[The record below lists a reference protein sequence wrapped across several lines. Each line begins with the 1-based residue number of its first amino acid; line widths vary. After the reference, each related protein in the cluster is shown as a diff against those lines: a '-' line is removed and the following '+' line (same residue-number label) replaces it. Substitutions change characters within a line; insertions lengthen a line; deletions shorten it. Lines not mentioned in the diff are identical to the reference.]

1 MLRDNPQP
9 LPRLFA
15 DAMLGGLARWLRVL
29 DLDVAYDPRIDD
41 PELVDLA
48 VAEGRTILTRD
59 RKLTERRLARNHL
72 LIASGKVEE
81 QVRQV
86 LEAFGVRPD
95 PLRLLHRCLVCNL
108 SMEPIEADQAR
119 SRVPPFVAR
128 TQNVFR
134 ICPGCERIY
143 WHGTHAAR
151 MAGKLEKMGVGFAAP
166 NPPASA

>member
-1 MLRDNPQP
+1 MLLDPQP

-29 DLDVAYDPRIDD
+29 DFDVAYDPRIDD
-41 PELVDLA
+41 PELVELA

-95 PLRLLHRCLVCNL
+95 PLRLLQRCLVCNL
-108 SMEPIEADQAR
+108 PMEPIEADRAR
-119 SRVPPFVAR
+119 TLVPPFVAR
-128 TQNVFR
+128 TQREFR
-134 ICPGCERIY
+134 ICPGCARIY

-151 MAGKLEKMGVGFAAP
+151 MEGKLEKMGLGLQ
-166 NPPASA
+166 SAKTPG

>member
-1 MLRDNPQP
+1 MLPTPQP

-15 DAMLGGLARWLRVL
+15 DAMLGGLTRWLRVL
-29 DLDVAYDPRIDD
+29 DFDVAYDPSIDD
-41 PELVDLA
+41 PELVELA
-48 VAEGRTILTRD
+48 LAEGRTILTRD
-59 RKLTERRLARNHL
+59 RKLTERRRAQNHL

-108 SMEPIEADQAR
+108 SMEPIDAAR
-119 SRVPPFVAR
+119 ARALVPPFVAR
-128 TQNVFR
+128 TQNEFR
-134 ICPGCERIY
+134 ICPGCARIY

-151 MAGKLEKMGVGFAAP
+151 MAGKLAQMGLDFSAARAP
-166 NPPASA
+166 S